1 MKVTINDGLTGETW
15 EEEQDDSLFDTSDI
29 DDTVKRN
36 ERDALLSRSD
46 WTQAGDDPT
55 GNKEAWATYR
65 QALRDL
71 PDDPAW
77 PYVEFPDPPVGG
89 E

>member
-46 WTQAGDDPT
+46 WTQTGDNPT
-55 GNKEAWATYR
+55 GDKEAWATYR

-77 PYVEFPDPPVGG
+77 PYVEFPDPPAG
-89 E
+89 EE